1 MHCLKLF
8 INKNSRAGYLPAFW
22 IKLRL
27 LAIPAIN
34 STLAQSWQSGF
45 QGVSQATVGLVAT
58 FIAVAC
64 VIAAD
69 TGAYFAGK
77 SLGRTQ
83 LSSISPK
90 KTVEGAIGG
99 LISSIAVAFGCYKVF
114 AWPYDTLSAAA
125 LGTIVFISGLFGDLI
140 ESVIKRDAGL
150 KDASDLIPGHGG
162 LLDRMDSYLFTGACV
177 YFFTRFVLKGFGV

>member
-1 MHCLKLF
+1 VAHGLWHSSSPPLVLLPQ
-8 INKNSRAGYLPAFW
+8 AGLHGV
-22 IKLRL
+22 
-27 LAIPAIN
+27 
-34 STLAQSWQSGF
+34 TQS
-45 QGVSQATVGLVAT
+45 TVGLVAT

-69 TGAYFAGK
+69 TGAYFCGK

-90 KTVEGAIGG
+90 KTVEGALGG
-99 LISSIAVAFGCYKVF
+99 LLCSVGVAVGCCRLF
-114 AWPYDTLSAAA
+114 AWPDTPVNAAL
-125 LGTIVFISGLFGDLI
+125 LGTIVFFSSLFGDLI

-177 YFFTRFVLKGFGV
+177 YFFTRFVLPSYGV